1 MTSKRKYT
9 IIIITLG
16 LLGLIFSQVNMQ
28 VGGLFGGL
36 ACVVLLQPFIF
47 PTKKQKI
54 AIKKK
59 QLDKLTNDPEYQKI
73 LKKYNIEPVPYG
85 KDFSLGDLKSFKK

>member
-1 MTSKRKYT
+1 MKNNKLEK
-9 IIIITLG
+9 ITESLTRRG
-16 LLGLIFSQVNMQ
+16 MSESAIGKFLSSI
-28 VGGLFGGL
+28 
-36 ACVVLLQPFIF
+36 
-47 PTKKQKI
+47 KI

>member
-1 MTSKRKYT
+1 MRNSKLHRIEESLRKRGMDENAVKRF
-9 IIIITLG
+9 IRSI
-16 LLGLIFSQVNMQ
+16 QV
-28 VGGLFGGL
+28 
-36 ACVVLLQPFIF
+36 
-47 PTKKQKI
+47 

-85 KDFSLGDLKSFKK
+85 KTASVDDLKKALARRDKSMGKK

>member
-1 MTSKRKYT
+1 MLGFSIFIVYGDCMKNSKLHRIEESLRKRGMTEN
-9 IIIITLG
+9 G
-16 LLGLIFSQVNMQ
+16 LKNFIRSIQV
-28 VGGLFGGL
+28 
-36 ACVVLLQPFIF
+36 
-47 PTKKQKI
+47 

-85 KDFSLGDLKSFKK
+85 KDFKLGDLPAFKNK